1 MTGSWQDLRYA
12 WRGLSR
18 SPAFLLIAV
27 LTLALGIGANIAV
40 FSVMNAIL
48 LNPSGIPHPESVVA
62 LRVDYAK
69 VGDLQNINMSPTD
82 FGDAV
87 TAKNIFTSAAV
98 LTGQSY
104 NYSGSGVT
112 PERLAGVRVSWQW
125 FDVFWAHPLLG
136 RTFRQEEDQPNAN
149 HEVVLSYRTWKNR
162 FGGDPA
168 IVGKSLL
175 LNQESYQVVGVMKP
189 DFEWPNGAE
198 LWTPIGLAS
207 GDYFDKNNRYNE
219 YLLSVARLQPGMTLA
234 QANSYLQLRS
244 AQNIAS
250 EGENSYGRRS
260 GWGMF
265 AMPLVE
271 FVAGDLRKP
280 LGILLAAVVTVL
292 LIVCA
297 NMAGLQLARAS
308 GRQHEISIQIALGAG
323 SRRLVQQ
330 ALLESLLLGVAGV
343 SLGLL
348 LAQYAVPLLLLFAP
362 PSLAGNI
369 AVHMNGPVLIFVA
382 AVGVLCVLL
391 CGTAPAWHMTHGRW
405 FHVLQEGGRS
415 GTTGSVRQRV
425 RSALVVGEIAM
436 AMLLLVSAGLLI
448 RSLSR
453 VEQLETGFNPHGV
466 MTAQLSLPPTGYKS
480 NEQQAAFF
488 VAAEQE
494 LNNIPGALNAGIVDG
509 LPFTN
514 NEGSASFVIKGQTVL
529 PGSPGP
535 HGKVHAI
542 SPGYF
547 ESLGIPLLRGR
558 AFASGDRITTEL
570 VAMIDDTLARQY
582 WPNEDPIGQHISFGS
597 NQPVWMTIVGMVKHT
612 KSPSLESDTN
622 EGFYYV
628 CINQQPV
635 AAAGLVVRGKS
646 SDPRSLTAAMQTAIR
661 RVDPSQPLYA
671 FKSMDELVDE
681 SLISRR
687 FLVVLLS
694 VFAGLALLLAA
705 LGLYGVISYSVR
717 LRTREIGIRVAL
729 GAERS
734 DVLRMILTQGV
745 RLAAAGLV
753 LGLAATLLAGRV
765 LSSLLYNVSL
775 LNPLTLVMTSLV
787 LIATVL
793 VASYLP
799 AHWATR
805 VEPTVALRDE

>member
-1 MTGSWQDLRYA
+1 MTGTWQDLRYA
-12 WRGLSR
+12 WRGLGR
-18 SPAFLLIAV
+18 SPAFLIVAA
-27 LTLALGIGANIAV
+27 LTLALGIGANVAV

-87 TAKNIFTSAAV
+87 TGKNIFTSAAV
-98 LTGQSY
+98 LSGQSY

-112 PERLAGVRVSWQW
+112 PERLAGVQVSWQW
-125 FDVFWAHPLLG
+125 FDVFWAHPFLG
-136 RTFRQEEDQPNAN
+136 RTFRPEEDQPNAN

-198 LWTPIGLAS
+198 LWTPLGLPT
-207 GDYFDKNNRYNE
+207 GQYFDPNNRYNE
-219 YLLSVARLQPGMTLA
+219 YLFSVARLQPGVSLA

-250 EGENSYGRRS
+250 EGQNSYGRRS

-280 LGILLAAVVTVL
+280 LAILLAAVATVL
-292 LIVCA
+292 LIACA
-297 NMAGLQLARAS
+297 NIAGLQLARAS

-323 SRRLVQQ
+323 GRRLLQQ
-330 ALLESLLLGVAGV
+330 AMLESLLLGVAGV
-343 SLGLL
+343 SLGLS
-348 LAQYAVPLLLLFAP
+348 LAHYAIPLLLLLAP

-369 AVHMNGPVLIFVA
+369 AVHMNGPVLLFVA
-382 AVGVLCVLL
+382 IVGALCVLL
-391 CGTAPAWHMTHGRW
+391 CGTAPAWHMTHRPW
-405 FHVLQEGGRS
+405 FHILQEGGRS
-415 GTTGSVRQRV
+415 GTTGSIRQRL
-425 RSALVVGEIAM
+425 RSGLVVGEIAM

-448 RSLSR
+448 RSLNR

-466 MTAQLSLPPTGYKS
+466 MSAQLSLSPTVYES
-480 NEQQAAFF
+480 DEQQTTFF
-488 VAAEQE
+488 TAAEQE
-494 LNNIPGALNAGIVDG
+494 LKNIPGVIDAGIADG

-514 NEGSASFVIKGQTVL
+514 NDGASSFLIKGHTVP
-529 PGSPGP
+529 PGSPGA

-547 ESLGIPLLRGR
+547 ATLGIPLLRGR
-558 AFASGDRITTEL
+558 AFTTGDRMKTEL
-570 VAMIDDTLARQY
+570 VATIDDTLARQY
-582 WPNEDPIGQHISFGS
+582 WPNEDPIGQHISL
-597 NQPVWMTIVGMVKHT
+597 NYEKPNWITIVGIVKHT
-612 KSPSLESDTN
+612 KSSSLESDTN
-622 EGFYYV
+622 EGFYYL

-635 AAAGLVVRGKS
+635 PAAGIVVRGKS
-646 SDPRSLTAAMQTAIR
+646 SDPRSLAGAMQAAIR
-661 RVDPSQPLYA
+661 RVDASQPLYD
-671 FKSMDELVDE
+671 FKTMDQLVDE
-681 SLISRR
+681 SLVSRR
-687 FLVVLLS
+687 FLAVLLS

-705 LGLYGVISYSVR
+705 LGLYGVISYSVQ

-729 GAERS
+729 GAERR
-734 DVLRMILTQGV
+734 DVLRLILTQGV

-753 LGLAATLLAGRV
+753 LGLAATLIAGRV
-765 LSSLLYNVSL
+765 LSSLLYKVTL
-775 LNPLTLVMTSLV
+775 FNPLTLAMTSLV
-787 LIATVL
+787 LVATVL
-793 VASYLP
+793 LASYLP
-799 AHWATR
+799 ARWAME
-805 VEPTVALRDE
+805 VEPTVALRQE